1 MSTQPQPPKT
11 STYTQPK
18 NPISQTPKE
27 QQDQEQRIPSTRHH
41 GDNVPTITRGPQS
54 KSSNSDALSE
64 HTQTRKQQQQRSL
77 HSAADVDTEYGVEQ
91 QPAEG
96 DIAARVKG
104 KSARAR
110 EQAGAHA
117 GPVGSMLGP
126 GCPATATASSGF
138 GSGSA
143 GDGGELREL
152 GRKREEHDR
161 MLGERVGQSP
171 AEPDGDFDGGSEREE
186 AWRRK
191 LERERDVDVGNA
203 VREGTGSAVVR

>member
-11 STYTQPK
+11 NTYTQPK
-18 NPISQTPKE
+18 NPISQTPLE
-27 QQDQEQRIPSTRHH
+27 QQDQEQRISSTRYH
-41 GDNVPTITRGPQS
+41 GDNVPAITRDPQS
-54 KSSNSDALSE
+54 KPSNSDALSE
-64 HTQTRKQQQQRSL
+64 NTQTRKQQQRNL
-77 HSAADVDTEYGVEQ
+77 HSAANVDTEYGVEQ

-96 DIAARVKG
+96 DIAARVEG

-126 GCPATATASSGF
+126 GCPAIATASSDF
-138 GSGSA
+138 DSVSA
-143 GDGGELREL
+143 GDGGELRGL
-152 GRKREEHDR
+152 GRKREKHDR

-191 LERERDVDVGNA
+191 LEREEDVDVGSA
-203 VREGTGSAVVR
+203 VREGPGSAVVR

>member
-1 MSTQPQPPKT
+1 MPTQSQPPKT
-11 STYTQPK
+11 STYIQPK
-18 NPISQTPKE
+18 NPISQTPL
-27 QQDQEQRIPSTRHH
+27 EQRIPSTRHH
-41 GDNVPTITRGPQS
+41 GNNVPAIIRGPQS
-54 KSSNSDALSE
+54 KPSNSDALSK
-64 HTQTRKQQQQRSL
+64 HTRTPKQKQRDL
-77 HSAADVDTEYGVEQ
+77 HSAADVDTEYGLEQ

-96 DIAARVKG
+96 DIAARVEG

-117 GPVGSMLGP
+117 GPVGSMFGP
-126 GCPATATASSGF
+126 GCPATAFASSGF

-191 LERERDVDVGNA
+191 LEREEEVDVGSA
-203 VREGTGSAVVR
+203 VREGTGNAVVR